1 MSVVELTKQAE
12 ISESVIRTLIKNS
25 IVAEFEEDIRRD
37 PLAQAEFP
45 EIEDFK
51 LTDAQAAAFTF
62 GRHDARPE
70 AEGIRWRS
78 LPSFAA
84 VVLPDESAIPFDEDR
99 VDALPRPQFP
109 ARGGAAAGVRL
120 NFVVRHAR

>member
-1 MSVVELTKQAE
+1 MIAFTGRLFEFETPPPHEEQSDHVAE
-12 ISESVIRTLIKNS
+12 IHTARLALTFQALKAIDQQIVIH
-25 IVAEFEEDIRRD
+25 
-37 PLAQAEFP
+37 
-45 EIEDFK
+45 
-51 LTDAQAAAFTF
+51 AQAAAFTF

-109 ARGGAAAGVRL
+109 ARGGAAAGVCL